1 MYVRTIIFNKIIRNM
16 KEYKREYNKNWYA
29 KNKERKM
36 EYQRQYRAKKREEA
50 NKNNT
55 ENK

>member
-1 MYVRTIIFNKIIRNM
+1 MNKTSNM
-16 KEYKREYNKNWYA
+16 KEYKKEYNKNWYT

-36 EYQRQYRAKKREEA
+36 EYQRQYRAKKKEEA
-50 NKNNT
+50 KKSNT